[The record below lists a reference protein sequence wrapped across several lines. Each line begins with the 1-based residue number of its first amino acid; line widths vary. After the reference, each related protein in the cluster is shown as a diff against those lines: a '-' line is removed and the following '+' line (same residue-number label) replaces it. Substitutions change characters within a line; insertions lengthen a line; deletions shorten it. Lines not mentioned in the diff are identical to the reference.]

1 MQAERESRGI
11 AVPFLNLGTRWGH
24 GHCHNSAT
32 LLSGK
37 TLGTIVQ
44 EAGWAPGLVLTG
56 LIEML

>member
-1 MQAERESRGI
+1 MQAQRESRGI
-11 AVPFLNLGTRWGH
+11 AVPFLNLGATQGH

-44 EAGWAPGLVLTG
+44 ETG
-56 LIEML
+56 